1 MPRLVAAGW
10 KQDEIE
16 NMLIVLLDHGNNQDV
31 RVFGLYTLHI
41 YMVVLGGRYSERTT
55 DLFTNA
61 LSLRAF
67 SYADMPEASR
77 VAGDIM
83 CAIASGIDI
92 VDIGCGQRAIIGFKE
107 GRSSICPVLQDV
119 ACPVN
124 PQGILALRMLRNM
137 LALMSYLASL
147 LPDPQAAQIEYSNL
161 GLICYQ
167 FKPFK
172 FAWNHFKTIYD
183 IPQSAPL
190 LAMSHS
196 DIRSSLTN
204 IYQLFRRAYLSW
216 IYPAEEE
223 AYKDRHI
230 RRVPVLGLQVIVNFM
245 LENLVPQHTYM
256 ISEKEFHMPNLGEN
270 LENDSS
276 SDSRYASD
284 SESKIATG
292 IGTMGT
298 RSYDVLRHI
307 MLDHDIKSAYFF
319 TDILRLSLQVL
330 PNLETEGVGDDCFGK
345 EELARVSYDVCLGAL
360 TVIRLWLISKEEY
373 RPIHLIADEEDS
385 SSLSNVVSDYL
396 EHVYGLMIWIVNDN
410 QWTKKKVVLMYNAL
424 LVHRIVMRQYHHN
437 LPLNVRRKFMDSLQ
451 KITLLFLSKPS
462 LERRDEVTMESYPNR
477 VLLLLTECLISGWF
491 VLGDPVSAVALRFK
505 ELYIIPTVWT
515 SHLNGWCNVLRALT
529 IARGRH
535 ILKVDERTL
544 IQESMFAGQ
553 RQRRGMNKVDE
564 FMSKLQSPAYH
575 LECTT
580 LHDSLETSTPFSIT
594 SNMTWDTMRFVFECT
609 HTEAKEELAF
619 TEACVQQDQ
628 STESKLANPKSDYQ
642 SRALLRVTQSIYAHI
657 FLSGPKNLTQLTS
670 EMLSESLVKSKKT
683 IKVPR
688 RTFRRVSSKRSK
700 LIPGG
705 LLRMDS
711 TGKSN
716 RGVKSGKQV
725 FVSEPGTP
733 AVKETE
739 AFRVWQR
746 IASPFRRKHHTG
758 ALPTPPEHP
767 GTDVGMEEA
776 DCFSGIHN
784 QRSTQSAQPLKQANR
799 APSITQDD
807 ACSQRKRQ
815 VTSSRMPTLTWDDAE
830 DVDAHS
836 DSMIS
841 VHEHDDGNSMLPIGP
856 ARLEATFVEPKA
868 LPKYTHQHPKS
879 STRVPNLSLQLSD
892 VAAFNRTAAVHL
904 LGDIKKRIWQLEAVW
919 TNFHIS
925 DFVYA
930 QDDMIGDLQRM
941 WLVWVSLLGSP
952 TEANTI
958 KSKIILRGLVKS
970 WDVYRAVL
978 DCSRYTPDNDD
989 VLLNTTLWVAEMA
1002 AKYGTTDHRGRV
1014 AQTAIFRMGCRCSD
1028 HINSRVVFLRS
1039 RFLQSALITLS
1050 PLSKGQPV
1058 NIDQVHMFLVECKLF
1073 LSLGISGSRMLLLS
1087 LERGLRRIFIGCS
1100 TYSGSLPEP
1109 ALQSAA
1115 VMLVSMATMLSS
1127 GRVLATH
1134 SANKRIRELT
1144 DSNIVNL
1151 AEDSK
1156 LAALVIREMLLFL
1169 LMILIKAPEL
1179 IVREDSQVA
1188 NADAQSIRNFLVE
1201 NVIYRCAN
1209 PEARVSDQA
1218 HKYNQELGSTASEH
1232 GLVLY
1237 LQSVGYS
1244 QHVSMSLGDF
1254 VLSSEDEQRFIGS
1267 PAESIKQIGEVLY
1280 VTLMARFDENNRL
1293 GNYGAIKHPLKM
1305 DLFRSQ
1311 VQHNMGFDTTRT
1323 NGNYFMPL
1331 SKSDALLRE
1340 INSLDRMR
1348 AQETIKIAVL
1358 YVGPG
1363 QWTEAEILSNT
1374 QQDTSQAYR
1383 NFVRSLGWSVD
1394 LATFNGYIGKLE
1406 RDGSDGKTCP
1416 YFFDEGIEVVFHDA
1430 TLMPTD
1436 KNDIRQLKKKRHIGN
1451 DHVHIIWNESHHNYR
1466 PETISGDFGNVQI
1479 QIRPLEPGE
1488 YGVGLY
1494 CDDQVKPFGPLL
1506 NGMVV
1511 SADVLPTTVRTTA
1524 IVGHRRAAQVFFK
1537 TFMHPY
1543 AMRQETI
1550 NRISER
1556 HIDESCKSYMKVNQ
1570 DALSYLQI
1578 FDARKHPNMHSQ
1590 SKYREAVSLFKRQEA
1605 VAVFA
1610 SDMASAILADI
1621 RGILSKMKS
1630 MRAACFRIKTELL
1643 LADLESLAQ
1652 FSYAVVKLHRL
1663 INVMEPTTQL
1673 IQEFLALD
1681 QSAFIDLGCLI
1692 TDTVNFETSR
1702 NEERVVVAK
1711 DVSSKV
1717 DELREQFGDLNTI
1730 LAEASAEMEDMAAV
1744 PVIAVYFPQLGF
1756 LSSIDISYFSSEST
1770 IAPQLNDW
1778 ELEFQTDQQ
1787 RYYKNILTDAL
1798 DRSPGDVFTLVND
1811 AEAEVCLELQGKICA
1826 YIPEITRAA
1835 ELAAQ
1840 IDCLQRTLVL
1850 LGPNGSGKSVLI
1862 KQVALIVYLA
1872 HVGSFV
1878 PATSANIGLTERI
1891 MVMGRASESL
1901 VRQQSALSTDL
1912 QAVAGILKHS
1922 GYKTMV
1928 LLDEFGRGTSPAD
1941 GIGLLCGVL
1950 TSLVL
1955 RPGLRPACLAVTHFQ
1970 EITQVQAIRHIWR
1983 QIQVRTMAIRE
1994 NANGLVYLFKSS
2006 DSAAPSSAYAIMCA
2020 RGAGIP
2026 DQILDRAQE
2035 LVGDYTE
2042 DDR

>member
-1 MPRLVAAGW
+1 
-10 KQDEIE
+10 
-16 NMLIVLLDHGNNQDV
+16 
-31 RVFGLYTLHI
+31 
-41 YMVVLGGRYSERTT
+41 
-55 DLFTNA
+55 
-61 LSLRAF
+61 
-67 SYADMPEASR
+67 
-77 VAGDIM
+77 
-83 CAIASGIDI
+83 
-92 VDIGCGQRAIIGFKE
+92 
-107 GRSSICPVLQDV
+107 
-119 ACPVN
+119 
-124 PQGILALRMLRNM
+124 
-137 LALMSYLASL
+137 
-147 LPDPQAAQIEYSNL
+147 
-161 GLICYQ
+161 
-167 FKPFK
+167 
-172 FAWNHFKTIYD
+172 
-183 IPQSAPL
+183 
-190 LAMSHS
+190 
-196 DIRSSLTN
+196 
-204 IYQLFRRAYLSW
+204 
-216 IYPAEEE
+216 
-223 AYKDRHI
+223 
-230 RRVPVLGLQVIVNFM
+230 
-245 LENLVPQHTYM
+245 
-256 ISEKEFHMPNLGEN
+256 
-270 LENDSS
+270 
-276 SDSRYASD
+276 
-284 SESKIATG
+284 
-292 IGTMGT
+292 
-298 RSYDVLRHI
+298 
-307 MLDHDIKSAYFF
+307 
-319 TDILRLSLQVL
+319 
-330 PNLETEGVGDDCFGK
+330 
-345 EELARVSYDVCLGAL
+345 
-360 TVIRLWLISKEEY
+360 
-373 RPIHLIADEEDS
+373 
-385 SSLSNVVSDYL
+385 
-396 EHVYGLMIWIVNDN
+396 
-410 QWTKKKVVLMYNAL
+410 
-424 LVHRIVMRQYHHN
+424 
-437 LPLNVRRKFMDSLQ
+437 
-451 KITLLFLSKPS
+451 
-462 LERRDEVTMESYPNR
+462 
-477 VLLLLTECLISGWF
+477 
-491 VLGDPVSAVALRFK
+491 
-505 ELYIIPTVWT
+505 
-515 SHLNGWCNVLRALT
+515 
-529 IARGRH
+529 
-535 ILKVDERTL
+535 
-544 IQESMFAGQ
+544 MFAGQ

-564 FMSKLQSPAYH
+564 FMSKLQSPTYH

-594 SNMTWDTMRFVFECT
+594 SNMTWDTMRFVFEST
-609 HTEAKEELAF
+609 HAEAKEELAF

-716 RGVKSGKQV
+716 SGVKSDKQI
-725 FVSEPGTP
+725 FASEPGTP

-767 GTDVGMEEA
+767 GADVGMEEA

-1002 AKYGTTDHRGRV
+1002 AKYGTTDNRGRV

-1156 LAALVIREMLLFL
+1156 LA
-1169 LMILIKAPEL
+1169 
-1179 IVREDSQVA
+1179 EDSQVA
-1188 NADAQSIRNFLVE
+1188 NTDAQSIRNFLVE

-1254 VLSSEDEQRFIGS
+1254 VFSSEDEQRFIGS

-1383 NFVRSLGWSVD
+1383 
-1394 LATFNGYIGKLE
+1394 KLE

-1511 SADVLPTTVRTTA
+1511 SADVLPTAVRTTA

-1570 DALSYLQI
+1570 DAL
-1578 FDARKHPNMHSQ
+1578 
-1590 SKYREAVSLFKRQEA
+1590 
-1605 VAVFA
+1605 
-1610 SDMASAILADI
+1610 
-1621 RGILSKMKS
+1621 
-1630 MRAACFRIKTELL
+1630 
-1643 LADLESLAQ
+1643 
-1652 FSYAVVKLHRL
+1652 
-1663 INVMEPTTQL
+1663 
-1673 IQEFLALD
+1673 
-1681 QSAFIDLGCLI
+1681 
-1692 TDTVNFETSR
+1692 SR

-1840 IDCLQRTLVL
+1840 IDCLQSLATAAIAYGYCRPQFNDDGCYHIQQGRHPIMESSVEKRQFIPNDIHLAGNECMHRGQQLDSLQRTLVL

-1955 RPGLRPACLAVTHFQ
+1955 RSGLRPACLAVTHFQ
-1970 EITQVQAIRHIWR
+1970 EITQVQAIRHIWH

-2006 DSAAPSSAYAIMCA
+2006 DNAAPSSAYAIMCA

>member
-1 MPRLVAAGW
+1 MFKRHISQTSSNSWSLSSNHPVLDVSDIDPLPAEFGDQSSLPPLFQALVSTSFIQRLINAANNGQANKLEWFNAKLSASTRLEHFTSYIEYCQPNEIIWLFVRFREMLFSILHTTFVEEVEYLNTLPERVLSPSAAILADLWVPFICLNRLIETMPRLVAAGW

-119 ACPVN
+119 VCPVN

-147 LPDPQAAQIEYSNL
+147 LPDPQAAQIEYSNM

-172 FAWNHFKTIYD
+172 FAWSHFKTIYD

-451 KITLLFLSKPS
+451 RITLLFLSKPS

-564 FMSKLQSPAYH
+564 FMSKLQSPTYH

-594 SNMTWDTMRFVFECT
+594 SNMTWDTMRFVFEST
-609 HTEAKEELAF
+609 HAEAKEELAF

-716 RGVKSGKQV
+716 SGVKSDKQI
-725 FVSEPGTP
+725 FASEPGTP

-767 GTDVGMEEA
+767 GADVGMEEA

-952 TEANTI
+952 TEANV
-958 KSKIILRGLVKS
+958 SVIILRGLVKS

-1028 HINSRVVFLRS
+1028 HINSRV
-1039 RFLQSALITLS
+1039 
-1050 PLSKGQPV
+1050 
-1058 NIDQVHMFLVECKLF
+1058 
-1073 LSLGISGSRMLLLS
+1073 
-1087 LERGLRRIFIGCS
+1087 
-1100 TYSGSLPEP
+1100 
-1109 ALQSAA
+1109 
-1115 VMLVSMATMLSS
+1115 
-1127 GRVLATH
+1127 
-1134 SANKRIRELT
+1134 
-1144 DSNIVNL
+1144 
-1151 AEDSK
+1151 
-1156 LAALVIREMLLFL
+1156 
-1169 LMILIKAPEL
+1169 APEL

-1188 NADAQSIRNFLVE
+1188 NTDAQSIRNFLVE

-1293 GNYGAIKHPLKM
+1293 GNYGAIKQSPEETHVDVGTEDDFYSEQTFYYSHGNGIVKICSAPESKQMTESQESDLAPSTTLLDSLLHISTSGDMLVEGNQAEIPTISSLTIKDAGSVKPNLGKQSGLIDPKSKHFVAEETVGKFPDGTALQAKIDAFMKQEQEACGGDKNIYPHLDQDNTSCDSDDSVISLESDRNNQQKKPDMLSVNNEQSQRVESNVPMSPLKM

-1323 NGNYFMPL
+1323 NGDYFMPL

-1383 NFVRSLGWSVD
+1383 NFVHSLGWSVD

-1511 SADVLPTTVRTTA
+1511 SADVLPTAVRTTA

-1590 SKYREAVSLFKRQEA
+1590 SKYREAVSLFT
-1605 VAVFA
+1605 
-1610 SDMASAILADI
+1610 
-1621 RGILSKMKS
+1621 
-1630 MRAACFRIKTELL
+1630 CFRIKTELL

-1717 DELREQFGDLNTI
+1717 DELRGQFGDLNTI
-1730 LAEASAEMEDMAAV
+1730 LAEASAEMEDMAAH
-1744 PVIAVYFPQLGF
+1744 
-1756 LSSIDISYFSSEST
+1756 
-1770 IAPQLNDW
+1770 
-1778 ELEFQTDQQ
+1778 
-1787 RYYKNILTDAL
+1787 LTD
-1798 DRSPGDVFTLVND
+1798 
-1811 AEAEVCLELQGKICA
+1811 LQ
-1826 YIPEITRAA
+1826 EI
-1835 ELAAQ
+1835 
-1840 IDCLQRTLVL
+1840 
-1850 LGPNGSGKSVLI
+1850 VLI

-1955 RPGLRPACLAVTHFQ
+1955 RSGLRPACLAD
-1970 EITQVQAIRHIWR
+1970 
-1983 QIQVRTMAIRE
+1983 
-1994 NANGLVYLFKSS
+1994 Y
-2006 DSAAPSSAYAIMCA
+2006 
-2020 RGAGIP
+2020 
-2026 DQILDRAQE
+2026 
-2035 LVGDYTE
+2035 GD
-2042 DDR
+2042 